1 MQRHKPRICPSDM
14 RLRLMK
20 DMPGITRYLTNQKTL
35 DTYMNV
41 VWNTYTVGYW
51 HISTIISV
59 PISEQQQ
66 HFYRLYP
73 VQ

>member
-1 MQRHKPRICPSDM
+1 MRFRLMQDM
-14 RLRLMK
+14 R
-20 DMPGITRYLTNQKTL
+20 DVTRYLANQKTL

-59 PISEQQQ
+59 PISEQQ